1 MSRRIRSVSILVGML
16 TLIAT
21 LVFRLG
27 TGVSVAAVSSTLHA
41 SVGPGYDISLTF
53 DDGTPVLAL
62 PAGTYRVV
70 VVDQAQDHNFHLL
83 GPGVDEST
91 SVEAP
96 GSTTW
101 TVTFRN
107 NSKYDFLCD
116 PHADSMNGRFE
127 VGAAVA
133 DAPPSGGGGG
143 GGGSGGGGG
152 TKPGS
157 AAPPKPTG
165 KILATV
171 LAGVDSAGK
180 VKLTLKG
187 KPVKRLGHG
196 GYRIVVTDSSKKN
209 DLTLRRIGG
218 AATPLTGLSF
228 VGHRT
233 ITTQLETGQW
243 KLYSSPRQ
251 AASAVFFRVT
261 KS

>member
-1 MSRRIRSVSILVGML
+1 MSHRVRSVFVLASMLILV
-16 TLIAT
+16 AT

-41 SVGPGYDISLTF
+41 SVGPGFVISLAF
-53 DDGTPVLAL
+53 DDGSAVLAL

-70 VVDQAQDHNFHLL
+70 VDDQGQDHNFHLL

-91 SVEAP
+91 SVESLA
-96 GSTTW
+96 STSW

-107 NSKYDFLCD
+107 NSRYDFLCD
-116 PHADSMNGRFE
+116 PHADSMFGRFE
-127 VGAAVA
+127 TGAVA
-133 DAPPSGGGGG
+133 DEPASSGGGG
-143 GGGSGGGGG
+143 GGGSGA
-152 TKPGS
+152 KPGS
-157 AAPPKPTG
+157 ASPPKATG

-180 VKLTLKG
+180 LRLTLEG
-187 KPVKRLGHG
+187 KPVKTLGQG
-196 GYRIVVTDSSKKN
+196 SYKLVIVDSSKKN
-209 DLTLRRIGG
+209 DVILRRIGS

-228 VGHRT
+228 VGSRT
-233 ITTQLETGQW
+233 VTTQLETGKW
-243 KLYSSPRQ
+243 KLYTSPRE